1 MGLDCLVF
9 SVPKDNTVIN
19 IDNELY
25 YWRKNWEIFHFF
37 QKEFERYSDKKH
49 SFEMFKQI
57 CPRYKGISYD
67 EFIKL
72 SDDYCDIP
80 TEVTKETIERLKK
93 EVTSFDVNYTLFDS
107 KRAMNKDFKQFEK
120 AVNES
125 LNNGNRLYFIGDY

>member
-9 SVPKDNTVIN
+9 SVPKDNTVIS

-37 QKEFERYSDKKH
+37 QREFEYYSDKKH
-49 SFEMFKQI
+49 SFEVFKQI
-57 CPRYKGISYD
+57 CTAYKTISYD

-80 TEVTKETIERLKK
+80 TEVTKETMKRLKK
-93 EVTSFDVNYTLFDS
+93 EISSFDINCTLFSS
-107 KRAMNKDFKQFEK
+107 KRSMYEDFKQFEK

-125 LNNGNRLYFIGDY
+125 LNNGNRLYFIGDF